1 VLSCDEPVLRS
12 GRTMEAFVEQV
23 GRQTISGYQLA
34 LIHGQPEAL
43 CVAGF
48 RIHEMLSRR
57 NHMYVDD
64 QVTLESE
71 RSKGHG
77 VAGRA
82 CRTER
87 MPTSGSRFRSREFRG
102 AQVLLREWAV
112 DPELPLLK
120 TGGVALVVPFI
131 GGASP

>member
-1 VLSCDEPVLRS
+1 MLSCDEPVLRS

-64 QVTLESE
+64 QVTLES
-71 RSKGHG
+71 
-77 VAGRA
+77 
-82 CRTER
+82 
-87 MPTSGSRFRSREFRG
+87 
-102 AQVLLREWAV
+102 
-112 DPELPLLK
+112 
-120 TGGVALVVPFI
+120 
-131 GGASP
+131 

>member
-1 VLSCDEPVLRS
+1 MLSCDEPVLRS

-77 VAGRA
+77 AEMVEWLVEHAAQRGCRRLDLDSGVENSGAHRFYFANGLSILSFHFSRQVA
-82 CRTER
+82 
-87 MPTSGSRFRSREFRG
+87 
-102 AQVLLREWAV
+102 
-112 DPELPLLK
+112 
-120 TGGVALVVPFI
+120 
-131 GGASP
+131 